1 MGEIRVVLVEPEHGI
16 NVGYVA
22 RAMKNFGLKELYL
35 VKPKAN
41 LKEALIFSAHGK
53 DVLEKAKI
61 VDSIQEAMEG
71 AEMSVATT
79 AKPARSTR
87 NVLRFAIDPKRFA
100 MKLRSIN
107 GKVALIFGRESRGLS
122 NDELNLCDAILSIPA
137 SESYPTLNVSHA
149 AAIIFYELNQSGY
162 VGGGK
167 YEVRKEHATRLME
180 VFHEILLRIN
190 FPKHRLALAQR
201 AFRNVVSRGAVA
213 TRETTLLLGVFRKIL
228 RKLEQSF

>member
-22 RAMKNFGLKELYL
+22 RAMKNFGLKELYI

-41 LKEALIFSAHGK
+41 LKEALIFSARGK
-53 DVLEKAKI
+53 DIIEKAK
-61 VDSIQEAMEG
+61 VVGSIQEAMEG

-87 NVLRFAIDPKRFA
+87 NVLRFVIDPERFA
-100 MKLRSIN
+100 RELRSIN

-149 AAIIFYELNQSGY
+149 AAIIFYELNRGGPI
-162 VGGGK
+162 GGGK
-167 YEVRKEHATRLME
+167 YELRREHITRLME
-180 VFHEILLRIN
+180 VFREILLRIN
-190 FPKHRLALAQR
+190 LPKHRSTLAQR

-213 TRETTLLLGVFRKIL
+213 AREATLLLGVFRKIL
-228 RKLEQSF
+228 RRLEQSF